1 MPDFSQTFKPES
13 QTISKVFS
21 CDEIYKI
28 PDYQRQY
35 SWNNEQLEA
44 LWSDLYEAYKN
55 KDNGQDCYFLGSIVV
70 VNNGDGYLDLID
82 GQQRL
87 TTLMIMM
94 SVINKT
100 YPKLND
106 GKTGPYIVTSN
117 KVKKCMFVDDETRRL
132 QLQTNP
138 EYDTIFVTQIIKA
151 ASFESLKTPTKKSM
165 RTDDPTY
172 KYINTAKFFYDKF
185 KELEQSSEKE
195 VEDFINYIFYST
207 NIIKIECTNVSF
219 AIKLFQVLND
229 RGLPLSSADII
240 KSYIIEKI
248 MKINDKNY
256 RDHLEQTFKANWKY
270 VENIANN
277 NDFSLDDFMVFFE
290 YYKLKANPKKQ
301 VVDELKDI
309 IQNEKNISDL
319 IDELRNFGDSVKQ
332 IYDST
337 NPVIYS
343 LRYVPWTFYTT
354 TAIASA
360 YYVGYSETDALFKLM
375 RRFFYISW
383 ISGHTLNQIK
393 QTSFNLISAIIDKK
407 SIDDIKKIFDESIE
421 KYKMIKSV
429 QDSLND
435 DVYGESFLKPLL
447 LSIDYDIREKT
458 NTSFI
463 IIDKYLHMDHILP
476 QKFTTNDDWN
486 NIDEGNGIEMLNKL
500 GNMAL
505 LLYSKNE
512 EALNHGFDDKIIA
525 YKGLDVDGNNK
536 SGASS
541 FETTRVIIS
550 DYDKGDKDWD
560 TDHIKTREKYLKTEI
575 SRILDIEL

>member
-1 MPDFSQTFKPES
+1 MSDFSQTFKPES
-13 QTISKVFS
+13 QTISKIFS

-55 KDNGQDCYFLGSIVV
+55 KESGQECYFLGSIVV

-100 YPKLND
+100 YPNLND
-106 GKTGPYIVTSN
+106 GKAAPYIVTNN
-117 KVKKCMFVDDETRRL
+117 KVKKCMFVDDDTRRL

-151 ASFESLKTPTKKSM
+151 TSFDSLKTPTKKSM

-185 KELEQSSEKE
+185 KELEQESEKD
-195 VEDFINYIFYST
+195 VEEFINYIFYST

-229 RGLPLSSADII
+229 RGLPLSSADIV
-240 KSYIIEKI
+240 KSYIIERI
-248 MKINDKNY
+248 MKTQDSNY
-256 RDHLEQTFKANWKY
+256 REHLEQTFKINWKY
-270 VENIANN
+270 VEDIAND
-277 NDFSLDDFMVFFE
+277 NDFSLDDFMIFYE

-301 VVDELKDI
+301 VVDELKAI
-309 IQNEKNISDL
+309 IQNEPKISDL
-319 IDELRNFGDSVKQ
+319 IDEIRNFGDSVKR

-337 NPVIYS
+337 DPVIYS
-343 LRYVPWTFYTT
+343 LRYVPWTFYIT

-360 YYVGYSETDALFKLM
+360 FYVDYPETDNLFKLM

-393 QTSFNLISAIIDKK
+393 QTSFNLISAIIEKK
-407 SIDDIKKIFDESIE
+407 PIDDIKIIFDESIE
-421 KYKMIKSV
+421 KYRMLKSV
-429 QDSLND
+429 KDNLKD
-435 DVYGESFLKPLL
+435 EVYGESFLKPLL

-463 IIDKYLHMDHILP
+463 IIDKYLHIDHILP
-476 QKFTTNDDWN
+476 QKFSSSDDWKIIN
-486 NIDEGNGIEMLNKL
+486 VDEGNDNMNRL

-512 EALNHGFDDKIIA
+512 EALNHGFDKKINA
-525 YKGLDVDGNNK
+525 YKGLDETGNNK

-541 FETTRVIIS
+541 FETTRIIIS
-550 DYDKGDKDWD
+550 DYDKGDKVWD
-560 TDHIKTREKYLKTEI
+560 INHIKVRENYLKKEI
-575 SRILDIEL
+575 SRILDIAL